1 MLRLFGSRKRGEGR
15 QNGGGEAAR
24 DIPIESGG
32 PFFVPGVD
40 ERGRAERILAEVR
53 ERLTRAL
60 KGSVTDEA
68 FAALDYEHDG
78 FSYRAEVGV
87 ADPRANETVRAILR
101 QPEKRRFLV
110 VTERHGFAG
119 GLPLLVQEREVRS
132 ATVFR
137 DA

>member
-1 MLRLFGSRKRGEGR
+1 MLRLFGSRKRGQER
-15 QNGGGEAAR
+15 QNGGGEAVR
-24 DIPIESGG
+24 DIPVEPGG

-40 ERGRAERILAEVR
+40 ERGRAEQTLEEVR
-53 ERLTRAL
+53 ERLARVL
-60 KGSVTDEA
+60 QSPVTDEA
-68 FAALDYEHDG
+68 FAAVNYEHDG

-101 QPEKRRFLV
+101 QPEKYRFLI

-119 GLPLLVQEREVRS
+119 GLPLLVQEREIRS

>member
-15 QNGGGEAAR
+15 QNGGGETAR
-24 DIPIESGG
+24 DIPIEPGG

-40 ERGRAERILAEVR
+40 ERGHAERTLSEVR
-53 ERLTRAL
+53 ERLAQAL
-60 KGSVTDEA
+60 QSPVTDEV
-68 FAALDYEHDG
+68 FAAVDYEHDG

-101 QPEKRRFLV
+101 QPEKYRFLV
-110 VTERHGFAG
+110 VTDRHGFAG
-119 GLPLLVQEREVRS
+119 GLPLLIQEREVRS